1 MSASKLKYLFF
12 IRQPYLT
19 KNKPSTVEKTF
30 AIIKPDAVE
39 RNLIGKI
46 LERIE
51 REGFRITA
59 MKRILLTLPMAE
71 GFYHVHKERPF
82 FKDLTEY
89 MCTGPVVLLVL
100 EKEGAIKAWRELM
113 GATNPAD
120 ADAGTIRKEFA
131 VDLEKNSV
139 HGSDAPETAVFEISY
154 FFNQNEILS

>member
-1 MSASKLKYLFF
+1 MPFFYL
-12 IRQPYLT
+12 PTYLT
-19 KNKPSTVEKTF
+19 KKKPSVMEKTF

-39 RNLIGKI
+39 RNLTGKI

-51 REGFRITA
+51 RESFRITA

-100 EKEGAIKAWRELM
+100 EKEGAIKAWRTLM

-120 ADAGTIRKEFA
+120 ADEGTIRKEFA
-131 VDLEKNSV
+131 VNLEKNSV
-139 HGSDAPETAVFEISY
+139 HGSDAPETAAFEISY
-154 FFNQNEILS
+154 FFNQTEILS

>member
-1 MSASKLKYLFF
+1 M
-12 IRQPYLT
+12 
-19 KNKPSTVEKTF
+19 EKTF

-59 MKRILLTLPMAE
+59 MKRVLLTLPMAE

-82 FKDLTEY
+82 FKNLTEY

-154 FFNQNEILS
+154 FFSPNEILS

>member
-1 MSASKLKYLFF
+1 M
-12 IRQPYLT
+12 
-19 KNKPSTVEKTF
+19 EKTF

-59 MKRILLTLPMAE
+59 MKRVLLTLPMAE

-100 EKEGAIKAWRELM
+100 EKEGAIKAWRTLM
-113 GATNPAD
+113 GATNPVD
-120 ADAGTIRKEFA
+120 ADEGTIRKEFA

-154 FFNQNEILS
+154 FFSPNEILF

>member
-1 MSASKLKYLFF
+1 LSASKLKYHFF
-12 IRQPYLT
+12 IHQPYLT

-51 REGFRITA
+51 REDFRITA
-59 MKRILLTLPMAE
+59 MKRVLLTLPMAE

-82 FKDLTEY
+82 FKNLIEY

-120 ADAGTIRKEFA
+120 AEEGTIRKEFA

-139 HGSDAPETAVFEISY
+139 HGSDAPETAAFEISY